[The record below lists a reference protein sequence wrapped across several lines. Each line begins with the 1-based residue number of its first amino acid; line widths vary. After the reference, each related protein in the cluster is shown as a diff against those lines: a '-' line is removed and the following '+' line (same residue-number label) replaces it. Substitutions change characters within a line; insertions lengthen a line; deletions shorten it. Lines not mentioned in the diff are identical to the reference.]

1 MYVTDR
7 RAVRKAARVLVLPA
21 ALAALATAAPRAAAH
36 TDLDSASPAAESALA
51 ELPPRITLTFSDPM
65 TQKYAKVAVTDP
77 DGKSAATDEPEV
89 SGNEVSLAL
98 DPASPAGRY
107 TVGYRVVSADGHPV
121 SGSYSFT
128 VEAASESSAPSARE
142 TEPEGAAVPRA
153 AEDAA
158 GETAADS
165 TAGESSGEESSAGTV
180 PVLVAVGALAAAV
193 AAAVGAYV
201 ARRRRARHGA

>member
-7 RAVRKAARVLVLPA
+7 RAVRTAARVLVLPA
-21 ALAALATAAPRAAAH
+21 ALAALATATPRATAH
-36 TDLDSASPAAESALA
+36 TGLDSASPAADAAIA

-98 DPASPAGRY
+98 DSTSPAGRY

-128 VEAASESSAPSARE
+128 VEAAADGPAPSARE
-142 TEPEGAAVPRA
+142 TESERAAVPRA
-153 AEDAA
+153 AEDATR
-158 GETAADS
+158 ETAADS
-165 TAGESSGEESSAGTV
+165 TDGESSGKESSAGTV
-180 PVLVAVGALAAAV
+180 PVVVLVGALAAAV
-193 AAAVGAYV
+193 AVAVGAYV
-201 ARRRRARHGA
+201 ARRRRARHGD